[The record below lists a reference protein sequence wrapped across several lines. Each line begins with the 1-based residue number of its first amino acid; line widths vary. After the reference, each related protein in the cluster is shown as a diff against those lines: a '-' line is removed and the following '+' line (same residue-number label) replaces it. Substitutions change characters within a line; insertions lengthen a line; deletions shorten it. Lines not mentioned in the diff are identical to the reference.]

1 MYSPTPHA
9 RRINASLSTFIHKNC
24 GSYLGIEEMGM
35 IEEIIREQYE
45 QPELVKL
52 GSLSDLTAEECWEC
66 QGSYVDPF
74 G

>member
-1 MYSPTPHA
+1 
-9 RRINASLSTFIHKNC
+9 
-24 GSYLGIEEMGM
+24 M

-52 GSLSDLTAEECWEC
+52 GSLRDLTAEECWEC
-66 QGSYVDPF
+66 QGSVVDPF